1 MSRPGRL
8 IVTLTLAAVA
18 APTLP
23 AQGANELAQVCKTVG
38 DAKIGQ
44 WASFDATSGSEGGM
58 VRLAIIGSQRSG
70 DTTLYWFEVNVAAK
84 DPSHSGVLQL
94 LAPSLSAGTA
104 GVHSVILKWG
114 AQPAVKVSGQ
124 MAAMLIQKTG
134 QNNSVI
140 DWAARCASARVVGRE
155 SVTVSGGAFQA
166 LHVTLDDGT
175 DVWAS
180 REVPF
185 GLVKL
190 RGKDGELALTAR
202 GSDAKSS
209 LTETPLD
216 MGGMMSKP

>member
-1 MSRPGRL
+1 MRTPAPL
-8 IVTLTLAAVA
+8 ITALALGALVTPALSAQTAADLAAVC
-18 APTLP
+18 
-23 AQGANELAQVCKTVG
+23 NTVG
-38 DAKIGQ
+38 DAKTGQ
-44 WASFDATSGSEGGM
+44 WASFDATSGSEGGK

-70 DTTLYWFEVNVAAK
+70 DTTLHWFEVNVAAK

-124 MAAMLIQKTG
+124 MAAMLLQKTG

-140 DWAARCASARVVGRE
+140 DWAARCATARVVGRE
-155 SVTVSGGAFQA
+155 SVTVPGGTFQA
-166 LHVTLDDGT
+166 LHATLDDGT

-180 REVPF
+180 RDVPF
-185 GLVKL
+185 GLIKL

-209 LTETPLD
+209 LTEKPLD
-216 MGGMMSKP
+216 MSGMMSKP

>member
-44 WASFDATSGSEGGM
+44 WASFDATSGSEGGK

-104 GVHSVILKWG
+104 GAHSVILKWG

-124 MAAMLIQKTG
+124 MAAMLIQKLEQVVSFTNNLFMEAPRLQEFFNVMDAIPAVPDRPDAIDTG
-134 QNNSVI
+134 
-140 DWAARCASARVVGRE
+140 R
-155 SVTVSGGAFQA
+155 
-166 LHVTLDDGT
+166 L
-175 DVWAS
+175 AS
-180 REVPF
+180 RCRLAQVVPLHP
-185 GLVKL
+185 GHHLDQTKVL
-190 RGKDGELALTAR
+190 IAPAGAQLTRRPRGQ
-202 GSDAKSS
+202 
-209 LTETPLD
+209 
-216 MGGMMSKP
+216 